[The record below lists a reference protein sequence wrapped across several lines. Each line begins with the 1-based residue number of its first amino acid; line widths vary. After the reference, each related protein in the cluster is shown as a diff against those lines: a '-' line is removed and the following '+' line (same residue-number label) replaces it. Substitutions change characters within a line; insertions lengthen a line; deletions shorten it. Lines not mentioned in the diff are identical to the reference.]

1 MQPANRQLNPG
12 FVTIEDAIK
21 LIQSDRRDDAKVD
34 LQFLVN
40 NIPYMRVKGVYNIR
54 KLKTTNGKVERDGE
68 VFVMLYTQ
76 YDLEILKRAIQDAY
90 SQRTGIQFN
99 NDAVGVNY
107 VSSVVDQEKNL
118 MSGRPQQ
125 TTDAVL
131 QPNEII
137 KEGINQVI
145 QG

>member
-1 MQPANRQLNPG
+1 MQPTNQQLNPG

-21 LIQSDRRDDAKVD
+21 LIRSDKRDDAKVD

-68 VFVMLYTQ
+68 VYVTLYTQ

-90 SQRTGIQFN
+90 SERTGIQFN
-99 NDAVGVNY
+99 TENVGVNY
-107 VSSVVDQEKNL
+107 VSSIIDQEKNQ
-118 MSGRPQQ
+118 MSGRPQAGAE
-125 TTDAVL
+125 AVL

-137 KEGINQVI
+137 KEGISQVI

>member
-1 MQPANRQLNPG
+1 MQPNRQQLNPG

-21 LIQSDRRDDAKVD
+21 LIQSDKRNDAKVD

-54 KLKTTNGKVERDGE
+54 KLKTVNNKVERDGE
-68 VFVMLYTQ
+68 VYVTLYTQ

-90 SQRTGIQFN
+90 SARTGIQFN
-99 NDAVGVNY
+99 PESVGVNY
-107 VSSVVDQEKNL
+107 VSSVIDQEKNQ
-118 MSGRPQQ
+118 MSGRPQ
-125 TTDAVL
+125 TGGDPVL

-137 KEGINQVI
+137 KEGASQVI